1 MRIIKREKSPSQLEV
16 QNKRGGTKL
25 NVQDEVRLFRL
36 NEEKMMENKISSLK
50 SQYLIHSSQG
60 YTLIELLI
68 GSVIMLIVVLATLAL
83 YMRSNRLSV
92 DQQQFASLQHDVR
105 SAMFFVSRDI
115 RSAGVGLI
123 PQLAGY
129 FLEGTDGFGS
139 SPESPDSIKI
149 MANLDVPLKLKIE
162 TYMGGAGGAA
172 ATAELYSGEF
182 YNNPYTTVE
191 SYVDR
196 PVFIMSTK
204 CPGCFALRQI
214 TNVFGLVTPGAE
226 RINMSPG
233 LSELNPPGGLFD
245 TGCAVNCW
253 SDAII
258 TFAQIRQ
265 FWLDT
270 TGNPG
275 DYPDLNLTVGEDGYL
290 GIPNTLY
297 STNIDES
304 GNVVHMAIGLNI
316 ENLQFQYIGDFDFD
330 GLTDPPRDWDNS
342 NWTIGPLDDE
352 ATKQAKMNLIT
363 RIRMV
368 RIWVLGRTE
377 NPYVSVSGAAPSGVN
392 VYRRPAI
399 ANSPGD
405 SQDDLRRRFLL
416 ETTTIIKNLSL
427 NIYNTG
433 NIY

>member
-1 MRIIKREKSPSQLEV
+1 MKKPKDTILKCQSSFYS
-16 QNKRGGTKL
+16 RGG
-25 NVQDEVRLFRL
+25 F
-36 NEEKMMENKISSLK
+36 
-50 SQYLIHSSQG
+50 
-60 YTLIELLI
+60 TLIEVLI
-68 GSVIMLIVVLATLAL
+68 GATIMLLVVLATLSL
-83 YMRSNRLSV
+83 YVQSNKLSV
-92 DQQQFASLQHDVR
+92 DQQQFASIQHDVR

-123 PQLAGY
+123 PELAGY
-129 FLEGTDGFGS
+129 FLEGTDGYGP

-149 MANLDVPLKLKIE
+149 MANLDEPLKLKVE
-162 TYMGGAGGAA
+162 TYMGGGGGGA
-172 ATAELYSGEF
+172 ATAELYSGEL
-182 YNNPYTTVE
+182 YNNPYTTAE

-196 PVFIMSTK
+196 PIFLMSTK

-214 TNVFGLVTPGAE
+214 TNVFGLVTPGDE
-226 RINMSPG
+226 RITMSPG
-233 LSELNPPGGLFD
+233 LSGLDPPGGLMD

-253 SDAII
+253 DDAII

-275 DYPDLNLTVGEDGYL
+275 DHPDLNLTAGQDGYL
-290 GIPNTLY
+290 GIPYTLY
-297 STNIDES
+297 STNIDEI

-316 ENLQFQYIGDFDFD
+316 ENLQFQYIGDFDYD
-330 GLTDPPRDWDNS
+330 GVTDSPADWNNS
-342 NWTIGPLDDE
+342 NWTIDPLDDE

-377 NPYVSVSGAAPSGVN
+377 NPYVSVSGAPPSGVN
-392 VYRRPAI
+392 VYRRPAV
-399 ANSPGD
+399 ANSPGG

-427 NIYNTG
+427 NLYNTG
-433 NIY
+433 NVY

>member
-1 MRIIKREKSPSQLEV
+1 MFFSMKTPKNTIL
-16 QNKRGGTKL
+16 KL
-25 NVQDEVRLFRL
+25 Q
-36 NEEKMMENKISSLK
+36 SSIY
-50 SQYLIHSSQG
+50 SRRG
-60 YTLIELLI
+60 YTLIEVLI
-68 GSVIMLIVVLATLAL
+68 GATIMLLVVLATLAL
-83 YMRSNRLSV
+83 YVQSNKLSV
-92 DQQQFASLQHDVR
+92 DQQQFASIQHDVR

-129 FLEGTDGFGS
+129 FLEGTDGFGP

-149 MANLDVPLKLKIE
+149 MANLDDPLKLKIE
-162 TYMGGAGGAA
+162 TYMGGAGGGA
-172 ATAELYSGEF
+172 ATAALYSGEF

-196 PVFIMSTK
+196 PIFIMSTS

-214 TNVFGLVTPGAE
+214 TNVFGLLTPGSE
-226 RINMSPG
+226 RITMSPG
-233 LSELNPPGGLFD
+233 LSALDPPGGLMD

-253 SDAII
+253 NDAII

-275 DYPDLNLTVGEDGYL
+275 DYPDLNLTAGQDGYL
-290 GIPNTLY
+290 GIPHTLY

-316 ENLQFQYIGDFDFD
+316 ENLQFQYIGDFDYD
-330 GLTDPPRDWDNS
+330 GLTDLPRDWDNS
-342 NWTIGPLDDE
+342 NWTIDPLDDE

-377 NPYVSVSGAAPSGVN
+377 NPFVSVSGAPSSGVN

-427 NIYNTG
+427 GLYNSG
-433 NIY
+433 NVY

>member
-1 MRIIKREKSPSQLEV
+1 
-16 QNKRGGTKL
+16 
-25 NVQDEVRLFRL
+25 
-36 NEEKMMENKISSLK
+36 MMENKISSLK
-50 SQYLIHSSQG
+50 CQRSIHSCQG
-60 YTLIELLI
+60 YTLIEVLI
-68 GSVIMLIVVLATLAL
+68 GSAIMLIVVLATLAL
-83 YMRSNRLSV
+83 YMQSNRVSV

-123 PQLAGY
+123 PELAGY
-129 FLEGTDGFGS
+129 FIEGTDGYGP

-149 MANLDVPLKLKIE
+149 MANLDDPLKLKIE
-162 TYMGGAGGAA
+162 TYMGGGGGGAA
-172 ATAELYSGEF
+172 TADLYSGEF
-182 YNNPYTTVE
+182 SNNPYTTAE
-191 SYVDR
+191 SYTDR
-196 PVFIMSTK
+196 PVFLMSTS

-214 TNVFGLVTPGAE
+214 TNVFGLVTPGSE
-226 RINMSPG
+226 RITMSPG
-233 LSELNPPGGLFD
+233 LSGLDPPGGLMD

-253 SDAII
+253 DDAII
-258 TFAQIRQ
+258 TFAQVRQ

-275 DYPDLNLTVGEDGYL
+275 DYPDLNLTVGQDGYL
-290 GIPNTLY
+290 GIPYTLY

-316 ENLQFQYIGDFDFD
+316 ENLQFQYIGDFNFD
-330 GLTDPPRDWDNS
+330 GLTDPPIDWDNS
-342 NWTIGPLDDE
+342 NWTIDPLDDE
-352 ATKQAKMNLIT
+352 ATKQGKMNLIT

-377 NPYVSVSGAAPSGVN
+377 NPYVSVSGAPSSGIS

-416 ETTTIIKNLSL
+416 ETTAIIKNLSL
-427 NIYNTG
+427 GLYNTG
-433 NIY
+433 NVY

>member
-1 MRIIKREKSPSQLEV
+1 
-16 QNKRGGTKL
+16 
-25 NVQDEVRLFRL
+25 
-36 NEEKMMENKISSLK
+36 MMENKISSLK
-50 SQYLIHSSQG
+50 CQYSNQG
-60 YTLIELLI
+60 YTLIEILI
-68 GSVIMLIVVLATLAL
+68 GSAIMLIVVLATLAL
-83 YMRSNRLSV
+83 YMQSNKLSV

-105 SAMFFVSRDI
+105 SAMFFVSRDV

-123 PQLAGY
+123 PELAGY
-129 FLEGTDGFGS
+129 FLEGTDGYS
-139 SPESPDSIKI
+139 PSPELADSIKI
-149 MANLDVPLKLKIE
+149 MANLDEPLKLRIE
-162 TYMGGAGGAA
+162 TYMGGGGGGA
-172 ATAELYSGEF
+172 ATAELYSGELS
-182 YNNPYTTVE
+182 NNPYTTVE

-196 PVFIMSTK
+196 PIFIMSK
-204 CPGCFALRQI
+204 SCPGCFALRQI
-214 TNVFGLVTPGAE
+214 TNVFGLLTPGDE
-226 RINMSPG
+226 RVTMSPG
-233 LSELNPPGGLFD
+233 LSDLDPPGGLFD

-253 SDAII
+253 NDAII
-258 TFAQIRQ
+258 TFAQVRQ

-275 DYPDLNLTVGEDGYL
+275 DYPDLNLTVGQDGYL
-290 GIPNTLY
+290 GIPYTLY

-316 ENLQFQYIGDFDFD
+316 ENLQFQYIGDFNFD
-330 GLTDPPRDWDNS
+330 GLTDPPTDWDNS
-342 NWTIGPLDDE
+342 NWTIDPLDDQ

-377 NPYVSVSGAAPSGVN
+377 NPFVSVSGAAPSGVN

-427 NIYNTG
+427 GLYNTG
-433 NIY
+433 NVY